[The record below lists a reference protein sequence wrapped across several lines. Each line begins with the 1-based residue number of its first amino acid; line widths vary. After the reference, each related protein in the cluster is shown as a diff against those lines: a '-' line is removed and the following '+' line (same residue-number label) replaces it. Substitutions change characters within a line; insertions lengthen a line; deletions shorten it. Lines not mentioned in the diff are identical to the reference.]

1 MYKKTI
7 LILLA
12 TALSVSAFA
21 QNLTPS
27 DADSK
32 ISFAIKNMG
41 VNVDGSLS
49 GLKGKMVFDPKKLSS
64 SLFDVTVDVS
74 TINTDNKRRDDH
86 LKKDDFFDAEK
97 YPTIHIKTTGIQAK
111 GNNIYFAKAVLTMHG
126 VSKDIQFDFI
136 AKPIQNGYN
145 FKAEF
150 SVDRKEYGVG
160 GNSMTMG
167 DNVKVSLDVV
177 GKK

>member
-1 MYKKTI
+1 MFKKSF
-7 LILLA
+7 LIILA
-12 TALSVSAFA
+12 TTFTLGSFA

-27 DADSK
+27 GTESK
-32 ISFAIKNMG
+32 ISFVIKNMG
-41 VNVDGSLS
+41 ANVDGTVT
-49 GLKGKMVFDPKKLSS
+49 GLKGKMTFDPKKLSS
-64 SLFDVTVDVS
+64 SQFDVTVDAN

-86 LKKDDFFDAEK
+86 LKKDDFFDVEK
-97 YPTIHIKTTGIQAK
+97 YPTIAIKTTGIQAK

-126 VSKDIQFDFI
+126 VSKNIQFDFI
-136 AKPIQNGYN
+136 ASPVPGGYN

-160 GNSMTMG
+160 GSSMTMG

>member
-1 MYKKTI
+1 
-7 LILLA
+7 
-12 TALSVSAFA
+12 
-21 QNLTPS
+21 
-27 DADSK
+27 
-32 ISFAIKNMG
+32 
-41 VNVDGSLS
+41 
-49 GLKGKMVFDPKKLSS
+49 
-64 SLFDVTVDVS
+64 
-74 TINTDNKRRDDH
+74 
-86 LKKDDFFDAEK
+86 
-97 YPTIHIKTTGIQAK
+97 
-111 GNNIYFAKAVLTMHG
+111 MHG

>member
-1 MYKKTI
+1 MYKKTFLFVLSI
-7 LILLA
+7 
-12 TALSVSAFA
+12 ALYVAGFS

-27 DADSK
+27 DTDSK
-32 ISFAIKNMG
+32 ISFVIKNMG

-49 GLKGKMVFDPKKLSS
+49 GLKGKMNFDPKKPSA
-64 SLFDVTVDVS
+64 SLFDVTVDVN
-74 TINTDNKRRDDH
+74 TINTDNKRRDEH
-86 LKKDDFFDAEK
+86 LKKDDFFDVAK
-97 YPTIHIKTTGIQAK
+97 FPTIGIKTSSIQAK
-111 GNNIYFAKAVLTMHG
+111 GNNLYFAKAVLTMHG
-126 VSKDIQFDFI
+126 VSKNIQFDFT
-136 AKPIQNGYN
+136 ATPVQGGYH

-150 SVDRKEYGVG
+150 NVDRKEYGVG